1 MMEEFIT
8 NPGLVHIG
16 EKIFQNLDYQ
26 SLVICQN
33 VCQTWKIILEN
44 PDFWIKSF
52 ITPKI
57 LVKEST
63 AMENKNIT
71 HETSSA
77 VAAEWKYLIK
87 KTFEASLK
95 SNVLK
100 VVIAQKETETF
111 IQSPLY
117 MALKVL
123 DLDLIYHLLWIFLK
137 KTKNPTSQMKCL
149 ADNIKASK
157 IKCLKAIIE
166 ALKSMNV
173 TNLVTPIIY
182 DNEQEVNL
190 MKTLIQ
196 HILLNFPSN
205 SYMDR
210 YTFVY
215 QLDCRVETAG
225 HGPTQF
231 IKLIKESFTSQAKP

>member
-1 MMEEFIT
+1 MEQFFT

-44 PDFWIKSF
+44 PEFWIKSF
-52 ITPKI
+52 IVPKI
-57 LVKEST
+57 LVVQQENAVS
-63 AMENKNIT
+63 ENKNSN

-77 VAAEWKYLIK
+77 DAAAEWKYLIK

-100 VVIAQKETETF
+100 VVIAQKETEKF
-111 IQSPLY
+111 IRSQLY
-117 MALKVL
+117 MALKVQ

-137 KTKNPTSQMKCL
+137 KTKNP
-149 ADNIKASK
+149 AVENIKASK
-157 IKCLKAIIE
+157 IKCLKAVIE
-166 ALKSMNV
+166 ALKSMYI

-182 DNEQEVNL
+182 DNEQEVEL
-190 MKTLIQ
+190 MKTVIQ
-196 HILLNFPSN
+196 HILRNFPSN

-231 IKLIKESFTSQAKP
+231 IKLIKESFTSHAKP

>member
-1 MMEEFIT
+1 
-8 NPGLVHIG
+8 
-16 EKIFQNLDYQ
+16 
-26 SLVICQN
+26 
-33 VCQTWKIILEN
+33 
-44 PDFWIKSF
+44 
-52 ITPKI
+52 
-57 LVKEST
+57 
-63 AMENKNIT
+63 
-71 HETSSA
+71 
-77 VAAEWKYLIK
+77 
-87 KTFEASLK
+87 
-95 SNVLK
+95 
-100 VVIAQKETETF
+100 
-111 IQSPLY
+111 

-137 KTKNPTSQMKCL
+137 KTKNPASKIKCL
-149 ADNIKASK
+149 ADNNKASK